1 MCVCVCLCVAS
12 PLALLVFSPSRKEK
26 KKTEYFQPSF
36 VSVPMRSREKKKK
49 DLIIQDGNRKKNGR
63 QARCKE
69 VTLGDADKALLRGL
83 TALHHFPSMCFLWLD
98 ERRAEHRLRK
108 KESRNRAMLRVEVKG

>member
-1 MCVCVCLCVAS
+1 MCVCVCVW
-12 PLALLVFSPSRKEK
+12 LLHWPFLSSLLL
-26 KKTEYFQPSF
+26 
-36 VSVPMRSREKKKK
+36 EKKKK
-49 DLIIQDGNRKKNGR
+49 KQSIFNQALSVCLCGHVRKKKRLDNTRRKQKKKNGR

-69 VTLGDADKALLRGL
+69 VALGDADKALLRGL